1 MEKVKIAF
9 PIATPPEIVRLLQHN
24 PDVQQTDIPLLVDT
38 GDALQEPE
46 APAGLAGI
54 INLRRVN
61 DIRRINKF
69 LESANRNLREGGYF
83 AGCVETS
90 QRRKERIL
98 GRYPRPINKFFYAI
112 DYLFKRVWPKLPFL
126 RSFYFSLTKGR
137 NRVISEM
144 ETYGRLYSCGFKLQD
159 SMESE
164 GKLYFLAVKT
174 GEPAYNKEA
183 TYGPIIKLRRVGKHG
198 KVFKVYKFR
207 TMSPYSEYIQHY
219 IYEKYGYEG
228 AENFRNDTRV
238 TTLGKFLR
246 RHWLDELP
254 MIWNLVRGDI
264 KLFGVRPVSAHY
276 LSLFPEEFQEFRK
289 RFKPGLIPPVYV
301 EVPKTFEE
309 IYQIEQR
316 YLEAYEKEPW
326 RTDFRYMGKALHN
339 IFIKRV
345 RSS

>member
-1 MEKVKIAF
+1 MEKVKIEF
-9 PIATPPEIVRLLQHN
+9 PVATPPGIIRLLQRH
-24 PDVQQTDIPLLVDT
+24 PDLQQTDVPMLLDSGTVT
-38 GDALQEPE
+38 ERPGSPG
-46 APAGLAGI
+46 GLAGI
-54 INLRRVN
+54 INLRRIN

-69 LESANRNLREGGYF
+69 LESANRSLREGGYI

-98 GRYPRPINKFFYAI
+98 SRYPKPVNQVFYAF
-112 DYLFKRVWPKLPFL
+112 DYLVKRVWPKLPYL
-126 RSFYFSLTKGR
+126 RSVYFFLTGGR

-144 ETYGRLYSCGFKLQD
+144 ETYGRLYSCGFKLLD

-164 GKLYFLAVKT
+164 DKLFFLAVKT
-174 GEPAYNKEA
+174 GDPAYNTEA
-183 TYGPIIKLRRVGKHG
+183 TYGPVIKLRRVGKNG

-207 TMSPYSEYIQHY
+207 TMSPYSEYIQQF
-219 IYEKYGYEG
+219 IYERHGYEG

-238 TTLGKFLR
+238 TTLGKFMR
-246 RHWLDELP
+246 KYWLDELP
-254 MIWNLVRGDI
+254 MIWNLARGDL

-276 LSLFPEEFQEFRK
+276 LSLFPEPFQEYRK
-289 RFKPGLIPPVYV
+289 KFKPGLIPPVYV

-326 RTDFRYMGKALHN
+326 RTDLRYFGKALHN
-339 IFIKRV
+339 IFFRKV